1 MKSLLITA
9 VTTVLFALP
18 FAQAESPETLRFG
31 AIVPLSGDF
40 APYGQHI
47 REGIEL
53 AETTL
58 RRQGIEVKVQFEDA
72 CLAPEALRGV
82 EKLLNVDRIQALV
95 GSYCV
100 IGIIPTLPLLDRA
113 QVLTFQTSE
122 VPPRASRKIE
132 FCIFVE
138 CPDRR

>member
-1 MKSLLITA
+1 MKSFFSIALLGA
-9 VTTVLFALP
+9 VFALP
-18 FAQAESPETLRFG
+18 FAHAESPQTLRFG

-40 APYGQHI
+40 SPYGQHI

-53 AETTL
+53 AQTTL
-58 RRQGIEVKVQFEDA
+58 RRQGIDVKVQFEDA
-72 CLAPEALRGV
+72 CLATEALRGV
-82 EKLLNVDRIQALV
+82 EKLLNVDHIQALV